1 MLVSQIPF
9 HHHLNIDFRT
19 KTKMCC
25 KISYLNLLNFARWI
39 DADVGKQKP
48 LTDTDIIA
56 DISSIP
62 NAK

>member
-1 MLVSQIPF
+1 M
-9 HHHLNIDFRT
+9 R
-19 KTKMCC
+19 C
-25 KISYLNLLNFARWI
+25 KISYLNLLNFASWI
-39 DADVGKQKP
+39 DANVGKQKP